1 MPSYLTDIL
10 KTAVAAI
17 SSIVVLFLLT
27 KALGCKQMSQLSMFD
42 YINGITIGSIAAEM
56 ATEIEGGSLKPL
68 TAMIIY
74 AASVML
80 INKLSNHSVRFRKF
94 AEGEVVYLIHNGKLN
109 QAGFKKTRL
118 DLSEFLTQCRSQG
131 YFDLSEIDTVLLE
144 PNGKLSILAKPEFRN
159 MQPSDAEIVPDRTGV
174 SINLIMDGRIID
186 QNLKKAG
193 KDINWLKKELK
204 RQNIGQISDVFLAVV
219 DEADSFTAF
228 RKS

>member
-1 MPSYLTDIL
+1 
-10 KTAVAAI
+10 
-17 SSIVVLFLLT
+17 
-27 KALGCKQMSQLSMFD
+27 
-42 YINGITIGSIAAEM
+42 
-56 ATEIEGGSLKPL
+56 
-68 TAMIIY
+68 MIIY

-131 YFDLSEIDTVLLE
+131 YFNLSEIDTVLLE
-144 PNGKLSILAKPEFRN
+144 PNGKLSILPKPEFRN